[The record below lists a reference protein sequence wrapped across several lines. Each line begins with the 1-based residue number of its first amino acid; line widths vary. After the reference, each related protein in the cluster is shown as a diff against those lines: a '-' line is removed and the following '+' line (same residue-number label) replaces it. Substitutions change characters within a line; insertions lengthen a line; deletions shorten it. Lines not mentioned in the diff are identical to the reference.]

1 MTLRQVISTAAVA
14 GILASVPSTRAQ
26 QPALAHDLIMG
37 TDEARAFLDA
47 VRSGADH
54 MAGELLVKF
63 RDGTTAAS
71 RSRAVSLLRRVDAA
85 ASRWSGD
92 VMLLRTAG
100 EPDMKAAAALLGRQ
114 PEVEW
119 AQPNHLLHVQ
129 STPNDPS
136 YARQWNFDLIGMPA
150 AWDINT
156 GGTPGMIIAVVDT
169 GITTATNTFGFPLWT
184 GTRFETVPVTV
195 APGPDIA
202 AARVQAGRDFAF
214 WTGPVID
221 FQGHG
226 THIAGTLLQETNN
239 NFGAAGIA
247 YRATLLPLK
256 ACISYWELQII
267 LGLLGEP
274 GFFTPGSGGCSA
286 FAISQAI
293 RFAADNGAKVINLS
307 VGGETPMPIIQQAI
321 QYAVERGVFV
331 AIGAGNFFEFG
342 NPIAY
347 PAAYA
352 TDIQGAVAV
361 GAVGR
366 SQRRA
371 SYSSTGSHLELSAP
385 GGDFDDGG
393 IDGVIFQSGLFV
405 PDFYP
410 GPPFNIVRPR
420 FDRYSDAPS
429 QGTSMAAPHVAGAAA
444 LLLSQGIT
452 TPAAIE
458 AALRRSA
465 TDLGVAGRDN
475 EFGDGLINVRAALRG
490 MGLAK

>member
-1 MTLRQVISTAAVA
+1 MTLRQLIAAAAVA
-14 GILASVPSTRAQ
+14 VAVASVSPTRAQ
-26 QPALAHDLIMG
+26 QPALPYDLIMG

-54 MAGELLVKF
+54 VGGELLVKF
-63 RDGTTAAS
+63 RDGTTTAS
-71 RSRAVSLLRRVDAA
+71 RTRAVSLLRRVDSA
-85 ASRWSGD
+85 ASRWAGD

-100 EPDMKAAAALLGRQ
+100 EPDMQAAAALLARQ

-119 AQPNHLLHVQ
+119 AQPNHLLRVQ
-129 STPNDPS
+129 STPNDPT
-136 YARQWNFDLIGMPA
+136 YARQWNFNLINMPT
-150 AWDINT
+150 AWDINA
-156 GGTPGMIIAVVDT
+156 GGASGMIIAVVDT
-169 GITTATNTFGFPLWT
+169 GVTTATNTFGFPLWT

-221 FQGHG
+221 FEGHG
-226 THIAGTLLQETNN
+226 THIAGTLLQETHN

-247 YRATLLPLK
+247 YRTTLLPLK
-256 ACISYWELQII
+256 ACLSYWELQII
-267 LGLLGEP
+267 LGVFGEP
-274 GFFTPGSGGCSA
+274 GFLPPGIGGCSVM
-286 FAISQAI
+286 AISQAI

-307 VGGETPMPIIQQAI
+307 VGGETPMPVIQEAI
-321 QYAVERGVFV
+321 QYAVQRGAFV
-331 AIGAGNFFEFG
+331 AIAAGNAFEFG
-342 NPIAY
+342 NPIEY

-366 SQRRA
+366 SLRRA
-371 SYSSTGSHLELSAP
+371 SYSSTGAYLELSAP
-385 GGDFDDGG
+385 GGDFNDGG
-393 IDGVIFQSGLFV
+393 IDGVIFQTGLFL

-410 GPPFNIVRPR
+410 GPPFNIIRPR
-420 FDRYSDAPS
+420 FDRYSEAPS

-444 LLLSQGIT
+444 LLSSQGIIA
-452 TPAAIE
+452 PAAIE
-458 AALRRSA
+458 AALKRSA
-465 TDLGVAGRDN
+465 TDLGAAGRDN
-475 EFGDGLINVRAALRG
+475 EFGEGLINVRAALRG